1 MKGTQPHRILVVDDE
16 KHIRDAMT
24 EFLQLSG
31 YEPSMATSA
40 EEALSFIQKH
50 AIDIIITDIM
60 MDGMTGLEL
69 TRRVNQRH
77 DIGVIVMT
85 GYSDEYSYEEAISSG
100 ASDFVF
106 KPIRFEELV
115 LRIRRVLRERALA
128 RERNEMLAKLEIL
141 AITDGLTK
149 LYNSRYFYNQ
159 LKIETDRSA
168 RYNHP
173 LALMLL
179 DIDFFKRYNDAYGH
193 LEGDKV
199 LIKIGKI
206 IQSSL
211 RKMDSA
217 YRYGGEEFTI
227 ILPETTAEE
236 AISVAPRIQVGLKKT
251 RFQPADGKLVGITM
265 SIGVTEYCPGEGIS
279 TFVRRADRAMYMSK
293 NNGRNRISSLFAKN
307 RA

>member
-1 MKGTQPHRILVVDDE
+1 MKGTQPHRILVVDDD
-16 KHIRDAMT
+16 KAIRDSMS

-40 EEALSFIQKH
+40 EEALAFIQQR
-50 AIDIIITDIM
+50 ATDIIITDIM
-60 MDGMTGLEL
+60 MDGMSGLEL
-69 TRRVNQRH
+69 TRRVNQDH

-85 GYSDEYSYEEAISSG
+85 GYSDDYSYEEAISSG

-115 LRIRRVLRERALA
+115 LRIRRVLRERQLA
-128 RERNEMLAKLEIL
+128 RERKEMLAKLETL
-141 AITDGLTK
+141 AITDGLTR

-159 LKIETDRSA
+159 LKIETDRSS
-168 RYNHP
+168 RYDHP

-211 RKMDSA
+211 RNMDSA

-227 ILPETTAEE
+227 ILPETSAEE
-236 AISVAPRIQVGLKKT
+236 AVSVAPRIQVGLKKT
-251 RFQPADGKLVGITM
+251 RFQPAGEKPVRITM
-265 SIGVTEYCPGEGIS
+265 SIGVTEYCPGESIS
-279 TFVRRADRAMYMSK
+279 TFVQRADRAMYVSK
-293 NNGRNRISSLFAKN
+293 KNGRNRISFLFAKN
-307 RA
+307 CS